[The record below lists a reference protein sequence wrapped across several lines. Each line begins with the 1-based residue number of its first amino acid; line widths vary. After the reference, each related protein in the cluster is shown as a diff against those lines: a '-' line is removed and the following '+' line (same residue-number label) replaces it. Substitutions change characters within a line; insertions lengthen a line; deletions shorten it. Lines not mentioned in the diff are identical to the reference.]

1 MHFPPNKKFFIS
13 FGALVFLALLVGTVS
28 YATAREIQTRTG
40 NVSDVKIDGRA
51 PLLSLSRQD
60 QKNSEETQFLRDRDR
75 TRTTPTPTP
84 ESGSKPGEPGSDL
97 PPTGTPKCPDSA
109 HNDRIW
115 HNLYNEQLGCHYD
128 HEHKMNPHDFDDVF
142 GTDFYTW
149 TGGELSYP
157 WQTFAGANANFESY
171 VPDTCTENSC
181 KHEGNKWLGYKNRT
195 SDEQIKGALLLGV
208 HAITDARVHYHQI
221 GGEIGALTRFHSVW
235 LEAKAC
241 YFGEVSDETCGIYRG
256 GGWLDFGR
264 LNYPKRGDYQPLP
277 GDPIEFAETPAELA
291 PYRIHATGKN
301 SLDSWQSEGN
311 VYNYLPS
318 DPEGKRRIRV
328 GHGIHFLQGESPGE
342 TDASHFGLVNG
353 SNVFDL
359 AQFWCLDP
367 VTHVLTCNNNNSA
380 AALFRTWVYIPRDF
394 DGSEL
399 DEDGVQDGYVTF
411 HLRTNRYGDV
421 VECSE
426 IGLDCVPAIAE
437 HFPVGGCN
445 NPDGFCR
452 AAYRGSATQDAYD
465 ADTSP
470 DGEWWIEYPN

>member
-1 MHFPPNKKFFIS
+1 MTFPTDKKVFIASGAIIFF
-13 FGALVFLALLVGTVS
+13 ALLVGTVS
-28 YATAREIQTRTG
+28 LVAARESQRQ
-40 NVSDVKIDGRA
+40 NDDSFSVEVKQRS
-51 PLLSLSRQD
+51 PLLSLKHQ
-60 QKNSEETQFLRDRDR
+60 DR
-75 TRTTPTPTP
+75 TNENQPTLFHEKTRASGKISPTP
-84 ESGSKPGEPGSDL
+84 EPGQKPVPGDDPTIL
-97 PPTGTPKCPDSA
+97 TGTPKCDDSA
-109 HNDRIW
+109 HNERAW
-115 HNLYNEQLGCHYD
+115 HGLYNSELDCHYD

-149 TGGELSYP
+149 AGGEVSYP
-157 WQTFAGANANFESY
+157 WQTFAGASSNFESY
-171 VPDTCTENSC
+171 IPDSCTENNC

-195 SDEQIKGALLLGV
+195 SEEQINGALLLGT

-221 GGEIGALTRFHSVW
+221 GGELGALTRFHSVW

-241 YFGEVSDETCGIYRG
+241 YFGEVSAETCGTYQG

-264 LNYPKRGDYQPLP
+264 LNYPKRGDYLPLP
-277 GDPIEFAETPAELA
+277 GDPVEFANTPAELA
-291 PYRIHATGKN
+291 PYRIHSIGKN

-342 TDASHFGLVNG
+342 TNAEHFGLLHG
-353 SNVFDL
+353 MNVYEL
-359 AQFWCLDP
+359 SQFWCLDP

-380 AALFRTWVYIPRDF
+380 AALFRTWVSIPRDF
-394 DGSEL
+394 DGSDL
-399 DEDGVQDGYVTF
+399 DEDGIQDGYVTF

-437 HFPVGGCN
+437 HFPVGGCK
-445 NPDGFCR
+445 NPEGFCR
-452 AAYRGSATQDAYD
+452 AAYRGSADQDAYD

-470 DGEWWIEYPN
+470 EGEWWIEYPN